1 MAKRKSIPVLQ
12 NMKLTNQKLLM
23 LTAYDYPLA
32 RLLDPFVDILLVG
45 DSLACVVQGRAD
57 TLPVTLDQMV
67 YHCEMVVRATQQ
79 SLVVGDMP
87 FGTFHQSVDYAAK
100 SAIRLVKEAG
110 VHAVKIEGGVRS
122 VPYIEALTNVHI
134 PVMGHIGLTPQSIHK
149 FGGNKIQGRTEEAG
163 KEVLEDALAVESAGA
178 FALVLEGI
186 PADLAGKI
194 TAKLQIPTIG
204 IGAGPDCDGQV
215 LVTHDLLGLNEQRAP
230 MKFTKEYVA
239 LREIIQNAVQ
249 QYVRE
254 VREGLFPAEEHSYGS
269 PLSVSSTTK
278 QS

>member
-1 MAKRKSIPVLQ
+1 MPLPLNPQ
-12 NMKLTNQKLLM
+12 ELL
-23 LTAYDYPLA
+23 P
-32 RLLDPFVDILLVG
+32 
-45 DSLACVVQGRAD
+45 
-57 TLPVTLDQMV
+57 
-67 YHCEMVVRATQQ
+67 
-79 SLVVGDMP
+79 
-87 FGTFHQSVDYAAK
+87 
-100 SAIRLVKEAG
+100 
-110 VHAVKIEGGVRS
+110 
-122 VPYIEALTNVHI
+122 
-134 PVMGHIGLTPQSIHK
+134 
-149 FGGNKIQGRTEEAG
+149 
-163 KEVLEDALAVESAGA
+163 
-178 FALVLEGI
+178 LVLEGI

>member
-1 MAKRKSIPVLQ
+1 MAKRKSISGSP
-12 NMKLTNQKLLM
+12 KYETHEPKLLM

-122 VPYIEALTNVHI
+122 VPYIEALTNV
-134 PVMGHIGLTPQSIHK
+134 PYS
-149 FGGNKIQGRTEEAG
+149 
-163 KEVLEDALAVESAGA
+163 
-178 FALVLEGI
+178 
-186 PADLAGKI
+186 
-194 TAKLQIPTIG
+194 
-204 IGAGPDCDGQV
+204 CDGSYW
-215 LVTHDLLGLNEQRAP
+215 LN
-230 MKFTKEYVA
+230 
-239 LREIIQNAVQ
+239 
-249 QYVRE
+249 
-254 VREGLFPAEEHSYGS
+254 
-269 PLSVSSTTK
+269 SSIYPQIWRK
-278 QS
+278 